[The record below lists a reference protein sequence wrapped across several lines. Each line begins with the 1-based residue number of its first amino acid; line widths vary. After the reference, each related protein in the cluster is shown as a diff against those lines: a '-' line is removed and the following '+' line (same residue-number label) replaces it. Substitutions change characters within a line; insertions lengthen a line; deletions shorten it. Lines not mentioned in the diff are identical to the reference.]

1 MIDQIK
7 FPDGFLW
14 GVATASY
21 QIEGAYNEDGRGESV
36 WDRFSHTPGAVLN
49 GDTGDIACDHYH
61 LWQDDIK
68 LMKDL
73 GINAYRLSIAWPRI
87 LPEGRGQVN
96 QAGLDFYNHLVD
108 GLLGAEIIPFI
119 TLFHWDLPQALQE
132 IGGWANREVVDDF
145 VAYTNIV
152 TKSLGDRVNHWITH
166 NEPSVYA
173 FVGNL
178 AGDHAPGIKDM
189 PTALLVAHHLLLSHG
204 RAVSVIRHNVPSAQV
219 GITLNLNF
227 SEPASPSTMD
237 YNAYRHGH
245 GMWNRWFT
253 DPIYGRHYPADIVDD
268 FIREE
273 IVPPTGL
280 DFVQPGDM
288 KEIAA
293 KTDFLGV
300 NYYTRQI
307 FRDTSVPESEN
318 LPQQVFPPSH
328 NDDHYQEFPGW
339 EIYPEGLRRVLNWL
353 YFNYQMP
360 ALYITENGAS
370 FSDGPDDSGR
380 IADQRRID
388 FLHGHFVASAKA
400 IEAGV
405 PLKGYFVWSLL
416 DNFEWGFGYSQR
428 FGLVWVDF
436 NTQERIIKD
445 SARWYQQVI
454 RNNAI

>member
-1 MIDQIK
+1 MTEQIK

-14 GVATASY
+14 GAATASY

-49 GDTGDIACDHYH
+49 GDTGDVACDHYH
-61 LWQDDIK
+61 RWKEDIR

-73 GINAYRLSIAWPRI
+73 GLHAYRLSIAWPRI
-87 LPEGRGQVN
+87 LPEGRGHVN
-96 QAGLDFYNHLVD
+96 QAGLDFYNRLID
-108 GLLGAEIIPFI
+108 GLLETEIIPFI
-119 TLFHWDLPQALQE
+119 TLFHWDLPQILQD

-145 VAYTNIV
+145 VAYTDIV

-204 RAVSVIRHNVPSAQV
+204 RAVPVIRRNVPDARV

-227 SEPASPSTMD
+227 SVPASRSAVD

-245 GMWNRWFT
+245 GMWSRWFT
-253 DPIYGRHYPADIVDD
+253 DPIYGRHYPADVVDD

-293 KTDFLGV
+293 QTDFLGV

-307 FRDTSVPESEN
+307 ARDTSVPESEN
-318 LPQQVFPPSH
+318 LPQEIFPPSKD
-328 NDDHYQEFPGW
+328 NGHYQEFPGW
-339 EIYPEGLRRVLNWL
+339 EIYPEGLRRVLSWL

-370 FSDGPDDSGR
+370 FSDGPDTSGR
-380 IADQRRID
+380 ITDQRRID
-388 FLHGHFVASAKA
+388 FLHGHFAASAKA
-400 IEAGV
+400 IDAGV

-428 FGLVWVDF
+428 FGIVWVDF
-436 NTQERIIKD
+436 ETQTRLLKD
-445 SARWYQQVI
+445 SAKWYQRVI
-454 RNNAI
+454 QNNAI

>member
-1 MIDQIK
+1 MTEQIK
-7 FPDGFLW
+7 FPDGFIW
-14 GVATASY
+14 GAATASY

-36 WDRFSHTPGAVLN
+36 WDRFSHTSGAVLN
-49 GDTGDIACDHYH
+49 GDTGDVACDHYH
-61 LWQDDIK
+61 LWRDDIK

-73 GINAYRLSIAWPRI
+73 GLKAYRLSIAWPRI
-87 LPEGRGQVN
+87 LPDGRGQVN
-96 QAGLDFYNHLVD
+96 QAGLDFYNRLVD
-108 GLLGAEIIPFI
+108 GLLEAEIIPFI

-145 VAYTNIV
+145 VAYTDIV
-152 TKSLGDRVNHWITH
+152 TKSLGDRVKHWITH

-178 AGDHAPGIKDM
+178 TGNHAPGIKDM
-189 PTALLVAHHLLLSHG
+189 STALLVAHHLLLSHG
-204 RAVSVIRHNVPSAQV
+204 RAAPVIRHNLPSAQI

-227 SEPASPSTMD
+227 SVPASPSAAD

-273 IVPPTGL
+273 VVPPTGL
-280 DFVQPGDM
+280 DFVQAGDM

-293 KTDFLGV
+293 QTDFLGV

-307 FRDTSVPESEN
+307 ARDTSVPESEN
-318 LPQQVFPPSH
+318 LPQDVFPPSKD
-328 NDDHYQEFPGW
+328 NGHYQEFPGW

-360 ALYITENGAS
+360 ALYITENAAS
-370 FSDGPDDSGR
+370 FSDGPDASGR
-380 IADQRRID
+380 IADKRRID
-388 FLHGHFVASAKA
+388 FLHGHFAASAKA
-400 IEAGV
+400 IDAGV

-445 SARWYQQVI
+445 SAKWYQQVI